1 MAAVFGVLAAGACYV
16 PLDIA
21 QPAARKALI
30 ERAAG
35 VKAVIGDTTLAD
47 AALPHVGVAA
57 LMRHEPLAAPLAV
70 APQATAYVI
79 YTSGSTGVPKGVE
92 MTHAAALNTID
103 AIDALLGVHAQ
114 DRLLA
119 VSALDFDLS
128 VYDLFGA
135 GAGAELVLPTQDD
148 ARDAARW
155 IELIA
160 QHRVTL

>member
-1 MAAVFGVLAAGACYV
+1 MFGVPAGACYV

-128 VYDLFGA
+128 VYDLFGGACRCRACVADPGRRAMPRA
-135 GAGAELVLPTQDD
+135 GSS
-148 ARDAARW
+148 
-155 IELIA
+155 
-160 QHRVTL
+160 